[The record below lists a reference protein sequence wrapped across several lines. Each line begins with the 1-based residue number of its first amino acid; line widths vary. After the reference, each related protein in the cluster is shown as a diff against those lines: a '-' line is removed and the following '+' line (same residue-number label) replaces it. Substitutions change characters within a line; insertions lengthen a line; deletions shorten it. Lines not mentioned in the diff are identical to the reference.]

1 MAHLLEFV
9 NGQASYAGREPAW
22 HQLGTVISD
31 LTYEGAMGKANL
43 ADWNVRVAPLTAVVD
58 GREFEVDG
66 SQVVVRD
73 NPATFQ
79 PEVIA
84 AVGDRYHPVQNEQAF
99 GLVPFLEDLGA
110 AVETAGSIRGGRQ
123 VFMSLSLDKGFVIDP
138 DGAGDRVQNYLL
150 LSTSHDG
157 SLAIEASATP
167 VRVVCANTL
176 DAALPSAQR
185 SYKVRHTSQ
194 AGGRLAEAQS
204 IFLSANAYLSAFAD
218 LASSLYQ
225 VEVDNAEF
233 TKIITALY
241 PKPKDDKNKRGL
253 TVWETKVDTL
263 QQLWAGG
270 GDLDYTVGN
279 IYGTAWGALNAI
291 TERVDWYRPQRGKGE
306 ARAIAASGFVPTA
319 QQEKQRALSFVRE
332 WAREKSPAVFA

>member
-9 NGQASYAGREPAW
+9 DGKASFAGRQPAW
-22 HQLGTVISD
+22 HALGTIIDD
-31 LTYEGAMGKANL
+31 LTYEDAMREAHL
-43 ADWNVRVAPLTAVVD
+43 ADWNVRMVPLTAVVD
-58 GREFEVDG
+58 GHHFEVES

-73 NPATFQ
+73 NPATG
-79 PEVIA
+79 ESEALA

-110 AVETAGSIRGGRQ
+110 SVETAGSIRNGRQ
-123 VFMSLSLDKGFVIDP
+123 VFMSLSLDGGFVLDP

-167 VRVVCANTL
+167 IRVVCANTL
-176 DAALPSAQR
+176 DFALPSAQR
-185 SYKVRHTSQ
+185 AYKVRHTSQ

-204 IFLSANAYLSAFAD
+204 MFVAANNYLKEFSD

-225 VEVDNAEF
+225 VEVTNAEF
-233 TKIITALY
+233 TKIITGLY

-253 TVWETKVDTL
+253 TVWENKVTL
-263 QQLWAGG
+263 LESLWSGG
-270 GDLDYTVGN
+270 GDHPYTVEN
-279 IYGTAWGALNAI
+279 IHGTAWGALNAI
-291 TERVDWYRPQRGKGE
+291 TERVDWYRPQRGGSE
-306 ARAIAASGFVPTA
+306 SRAIAASGFVPTA
-319 QQEKQRALSFVRE
+319 QQEKQRALAFVRN
-332 WAREKSPAVFA
+332 WATEKAPKVFA

>member
-9 NGQASYAGREPAW
+9 DGKASFAGREPAW
-22 HQLGTVISD
+22 HQLGTVIAD
-31 LTYEGAMGKANL
+31 LTYDDAMDEANL

-58 GREFEVDG
+58 GRQFDVDG
-66 SQVVVRD
+66 SQVVVRN
-73 NPATFQ
+73 NPATGAS
-79 PEVIA
+79 EVIA

-138 DGAGDRVQNYLL
+138 AGAGDRVNNYLL

-157 SLAIEASATP
+157 SLAIEASSTP
-167 VRVVCANTL
+167 IRVVCANTL
-176 DAALPSAQR
+176 DFALPTAQR

-194 AGGRLAEAQS
+194 AGGRLAEAQAM
-204 IFLSANAYLSAFAD
+204 FVAANSYLDEFAN

-225 VEVDNAEF
+225 VEVTNAEF
-233 TKIITALY
+233 TKIIGSLY
-241 PKPKDDKNKRGL
+241 PKPEDDKNKRGL
-253 TVWETKVDTL
+253 TVWANKVDTL
-263 QQLWAGG
+263 EQLWAGG
-270 GDLDYTVGN
+270 GDFDYTVGN
-279 IYGTAWGALNAI
+279 IHGTAWGALNAI
-291 TERVDWYRPQRGKGE
+291 TERVDWYRPQRGGGD

-319 QQEKQRALSFVRE
+319 QQEKQRALSFVRD
-332 WAREKSPAVFA
+332 WARDKKPKVFA